1 MTTPRP
7 DFLAI
12 AVFAPRGRD
21 AALASELLSHAGME
35 PIPCPRFEDLCRE
48 ISEGI
53 GIVLLTEEELT
64 RPRIAMLV
72 GSLGGQPA
80 WSDLPIII
88 FSSLESDLRLR
99 SVGELQEAGNVSF
112 VDRPVQKRS
121 LLAAVRSAL
130 RARQR
135 QYDGRRAI
143 EARDQFLAMLGHE
156 LRNPLSAIGF
166 AMDFIKDR
174 SLADA
179 RLVKYAD
186 TIKRQTGHLTR
197 LVDDL
202 LDVSRVTSGKVTLH
216 RERTDLS
223 SLVDRVVEAVRT
235 MAERQGVSL
244 TALPAPESV
253 FVDGDFVRLEQVAM
267 NLVIN
272 AIKYTPRGG
281 RIDVCV
287 SLGEGEE
294 AVLSVRDTGVGIPA
308 EHLESIFD
316 LFSQAPTGLDRAMG
330 GLGLGLTL
338 VRAIVAMHGG
348 RVQAQSAGVGRGSE
362 FRVRLPLATTAPSA
376 AAETEADVPHLG
388 TSGVRLVVVED
399 NTDVLEGL
407 TELLAEAGYSVEGAA
422 DGPQGLSRILAHRPI
437 VALVDVGLPGFDGY
451 ELARRARTSLGDS
464 IGLIAMTGY
473 GQEADR
479 MRAFEAGFDDHV
491 VKPSTIEEISAAIDR
506 ARLKRSA
513 RPGSIGEARA

>member
-1 MTTPRP
+1 
-7 DFLAI
+7 
-12 AVFAPRGRD
+12 VFAPRGRD
-21 AALASELLSHAGME
+21 AALASDLLSHAGME
-35 PIPCPRFEDLCRE
+35 AIPCPHFDDLCHE
-48 ISEGI
+48 ISDGI
-53 GIVLLTEEELT
+53 GIVLVTEEELT
-64 RPRIAMLV
+64 ASRIAALV
-72 GSLGGQPA
+72 VLLRGQPA
-80 WSDLPIII
+80 WSDLPLVI
-88 FSSLESDLRLR
+88 FSSLEEELRR
-99 SVGELQEAGNVSF
+99 RVIGELQEAGNVSF

-135 QYDGRRAI
+135 QYDARRAI

-166 AMDFIKDR
+166 AMDLIKDR
-174 SLADA
+174 SLADS
-179 RLVKYAD
+179 RLAKYAD

-216 RERTDLS
+216 RERTDLA

-244 TALPAPESV
+244 TALPAPAPEPV
-253 FVDGDFVRLEQVAM
+253 CVDGDVVRLEQVVM

-281 RIDVCV
+281 RIEVGV
-287 SLGEGEE
+287 SREGGE

-338 VRAIVAMHGG
+338 VRAIAAMHGG

-362 FRVRLPLATTAPSA
+362 FRVRLPLALAAAASA
-376 AAETEADVPHLG
+376 ADETEAAASPLG

-399 NTDVLEGL
+399 NMDVLEGL
-407 TELLAEAGYSVEGAA
+407 TELLADAGYSVEGAA

-473 GQEADR
+473 GQEVDR
-479 MRAFEAGFDDHV
+479 ARAFEAGFDDHV

-506 ARLKRSA
+506 ARLKRPGGA
-513 RPGSIGEARA
+513 GVGAGAGSIGEARA